1 MTDVG
6 QKISPVFTV
15 PRGSRI
21 DLTNGFLP
29 RDAMHSADYAIARC
43 LSVRPSV
50 TRRYSVE
57 TAKHIMKLF
66 LLSSSHTVLVTA
78 QQTVWQYSDGDPPDG
93 GVECKGYEIIVIL
106 VTRNVTVLK
115 HFLSFLN

>member
-1 MTDVG
+1 
-6 QKISPVFTV
+6 
-15 PRGSRI
+15 
-21 DLTNGFLP
+21 
-29 RDAMHSADYAIARC
+29 MHSADYAIARC

-93 GVECKGYEIIVIL
+93 GVDPPDGGVECKGYEIIVIL